1 MRVVR
6 KSTVTAAQEQ
16 ILCEGE
22 FDPAAF
28 DGAEEVSTAPVEKYP
43 EACNHIL
50 AAINSLAEVA
60 QEDSDAREAI
70 ANLSVVLLDLKG

>member
-16 ILCEGE
+16 IVCEGQ
-22 FDPAAF
+22 FDPQAF
-28 DGAEEVSTAPVEKYP
+28 EGPEEVDTAQVAKYP
-43 EACNHIL
+43 EACDHIL
-50 AAINSLAEVA
+50 AAINSLAAVA
-60 QEDSDAREAI
+60 QDDTDAREAI